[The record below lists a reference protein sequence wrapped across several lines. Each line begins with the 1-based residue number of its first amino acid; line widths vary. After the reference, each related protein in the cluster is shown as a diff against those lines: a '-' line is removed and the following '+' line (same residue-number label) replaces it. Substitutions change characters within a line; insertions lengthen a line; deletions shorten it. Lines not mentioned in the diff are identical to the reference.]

1 MGNCL
6 RIPSAHMVP
15 ELREHGTAEAST
27 STPMSHAGSMTAGP
41 QEHGAVESCAG
52 SQIADMWLSSLERPA
67 RRSSGSRS
75 QSTAQ
80 SRRQSKLEK
89 LTETRR
95 SMLQRA
101 IILDDQWRSLQERCA
116 GTSVG
121 GRQASN
127 LDNLKGIID
136 RDKQAL
142 ESMGHE
148 GGYIAQRRLGQIDRN
163 LLNFEK
169 KIGNQKELE
178 SHLAKAT
185 DFLVR
190 LKLLKQELST
200 RGENKH
206 ILNDIDLNIKDL
218 EGISNEL
225 AGTDANGSGIE
236 YNGCRGGAIAYFDSV
251 TISLEAMLRSQD
263 PGYWDYMRPAL
274 ANVLKEGY
282 SPSRRKAASDPGMHD
297 GASDGIS

>member
-1 MGNCL
+1 
-6 RIPSAHMVP
+6 
-15 ELREHGTAEAST
+15 
-27 STPMSHAGSMTAGP
+27 MTAGP
-41 QEHGAVESCAG
+41 QEHSAVESCAG

-80 SRRQSKLEK
+80 SRPQSKLEK

-136 RDKQAL
+136 RDRQAL

-148 GGYIAQRRLGQIDRN
+148 GGYIAQRRLDRIDRN

-169 KIGNQKELE
+169 KIGNQKKLE
-178 SHLAKAT
+178 SHLAKSN

-200 RGENKH
+200 RGEKRH
-206 ILNDIDLNIKDL
+206 ILNDVDLNIKDL
-218 EGISNEL
+218 EDISNEL

-236 YNGCRGGAIAYFDSV
+236 YNGCRGDAIAYFDSV

-282 SPSRRKAASDPGMHD
+282 SPSRRKAVSDPGMHD

>member
-1 MGNCL
+1 
-6 RIPSAHMVP
+6 
-15 ELREHGTAEAST
+15 
-27 STPMSHAGSMTAGP
+27 MTAGP

-80 SRRQSKLEK
+80 SRPQSKLEK

-136 RDKQAL
+136 RDKQVL

-148 GGYIAQRRLGQIDRN
+148 GGYIAQRRLDRIDRN

-169 KIGNQKELE
+169 KIGNQKKLE
-178 SHLAKAT
+178 SHLAKSN

-200 RGENKH
+200 RGEKKH
-206 ILNDIDLNIKDL
+206 ILNDVDLNIKDL
-218 EGISNEL
+218 EDISNEL

-236 YNGCRGGAIAYFDSV
+236 YNGCRGDAIAYFDSV

-282 SPSRRKAASDPGMHD
+282 SPSRRKAVSDPGMHD